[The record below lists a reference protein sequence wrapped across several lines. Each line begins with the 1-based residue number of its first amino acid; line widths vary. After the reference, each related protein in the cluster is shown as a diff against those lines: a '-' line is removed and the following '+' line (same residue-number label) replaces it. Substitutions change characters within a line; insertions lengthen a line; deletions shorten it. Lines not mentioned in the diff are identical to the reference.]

1 MAKAPSDLGYKSF
14 RKGFGEHPFP
24 KGWPQHHHSERSY
37 TRLGMPT
44 SGFHY
49 VYVLASEADPARHYT
64 GCTSDLPARLKTH
77 NAGGW
82 SLLGG
87 DTARPASA

>member
-1 MAKAPSDLGYKSF
+1 MGSTLF
-14 RKGFGEHPFP
+14 QKGGPNIATQRCHTP
-24 KGWPQHHHSERSY
+24 G
-37 TRLGMPT
+37 LAMPT